1 MERIMSNV
9 NDTSNLDHRDN
20 SKNEADKLTTNES
33 SLTTNELNQ
42 VVGGMGPVFLSLM
55 TAPQPQ
61 KYLEIKNQDIVI
73 SS

>member
-1 MERIMSNV
+1 MTIES
-9 NDTSNLDHRDN
+9 

-33 SLTTNELNQ
+33 SLTTKELDQ
-42 VVGGMGPVFLSLM
+42 VVGGMGPVFPLM
-55 TAPQPQ
+55 TAQQP

>member
-1 MERIMSNV
+1 MTIES
-9 NDTSNLDHRDN
+9 
-20 SKNEADKLTTNES
+20 SKNEGDKLTTNES
-33 SLTTNELNQ
+33 RLTTKELDQ

-55 TAPQPQ
+55 TAQQPQ

>member
-1 MERIMSNV
+1 MTIES
-9 NDTSNLDHRDN
+9 

-55 TAPQPQ
+55 PYPKGPPAI
-61 KYLEIKNQDIVI
+61 EIKDWSFAPDAAVTT
-73 SS
+73 

>member
-1 MERIMSNV
+1 MTIES
-9 NDTSNLDHRDN
+9 
-20 SKNEADKLTTNES
+20 SKNEGDKLTTNES
-33 SLTTNELNQ
+33 RLTTKELDQ

-55 TAPQPQ
+55 TAQQP